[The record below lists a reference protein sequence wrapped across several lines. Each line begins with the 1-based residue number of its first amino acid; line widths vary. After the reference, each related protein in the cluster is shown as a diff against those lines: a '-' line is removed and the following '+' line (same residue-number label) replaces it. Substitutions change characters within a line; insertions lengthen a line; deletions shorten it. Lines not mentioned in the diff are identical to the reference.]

1 RQSQT
6 VVITATDSNGASS
19 STSFQLVVNNVAPT
33 ITALSANI
41 VAGRRN
47 VSVQG
52 SFFDP
57 GLLDTH
63 VVTIDWGDGSAPQAV
78 AVDELHQSILGSHQ
92 YSHGG
97 TYSVTV
103 TVTDSD
109 GAAVSKT
116 TTVKVT
122 GNGSVNGI

>member
-1 RQSQT
+1 
-6 VVITATDSNGASS
+6 
-19 STSFQLVVNNVAPT
+19 VAPT
-33 ITALSANI
+33 ITALSWSNAT
-41 VAGRRN
+41 GRR
-47 VSVQG
+47 SATVQG
-52 SFFDP
+52 AFIDP

-63 VVTIDWGDGSAPQAV
+63 VVTIDWGDGSAPQA
-78 AVDELHQSILGSHQ
+78 ATVDELNQSFVDSHQ

-109 GAAVSKT
+109 GAAVSQT